1 MGWESRET
9 SKHRYLLR
17 CEFRGGRGIRRYVGP
32 QRDAL
37 VRVLARSD
45 GLTLAQRQAIR
56 MANVEEQDR
65 YLDAEFGQADAAPGI
80 VDDHVMLS
88 PSVYSASRVN
98 FRG

>member
-9 SKHRYLLR
+9 SKHRYLFR
-17 CEFRGGRGIRRYVGP
+17 CECRGGRGIRRYVGP

-56 MANVEEQDR
+56 IANLKEQAR
-65 YLDAEFGQADAAPGI
+65 YLDSERRVRQLEAVASLFARAYRFPPRAQNAA
-80 VDDHVMLS
+80 
-88 PSVYSASRVN
+88 
-98 FRG
+98 